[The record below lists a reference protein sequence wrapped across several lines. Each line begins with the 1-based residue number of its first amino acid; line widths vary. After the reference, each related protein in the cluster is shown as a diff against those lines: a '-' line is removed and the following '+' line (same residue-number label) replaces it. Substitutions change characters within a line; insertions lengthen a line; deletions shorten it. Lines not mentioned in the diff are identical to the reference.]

1 MTDRILVINPN
12 WSTEV
17 TRHILL
23 ALEGYRFPGGP
34 EIDCV
39 TIAEG
44 PPGIEM
50 QVHVEQVVLPM
61 CRLVDAERPRTDA
74 FVIAC
79 FSDPGLYAVRER
91 AGVPVI
97 GIAQAGFSQAMLLGD
112 RFGVIAILDRSV
124 KRHLRYVA
132 SLGLGDRL
140 AGDRAIGLGVAELS
154 REDVAFARMVE
165 VGEQLKADGADV
177 VVLGCAGMARY
188 RDRLEERLAVPVDDP
203 SQAAVAQAIGILRA
217 RGARR
222 PALAAAGE

>member
-12 WSTEV
+12 SSTEV
-17 TRHILL
+17 TRHISL

-124 KRHLRYVA
+124 KQNLRYVA
-132 SLGLGDRL
+132 SLGLGDPL
-140 AGDRAIGLGVAELS
+140 GADRAIGL
-154 REDVAFARMVE
+154 FAIGRS
-165 VGEQLKADGADV
+165 VGWLAHAAEQLGTGT
-177 VVLGCAGMARY
+177 LIRPRARY
-188 RDRLEERLAVPVDDP
+188 TGPDP
-203 SQAAVAQAIGILRA
+203 RPAHANRA
-217 RGARR
+217 RS
-222 PALAAAGE
+222 